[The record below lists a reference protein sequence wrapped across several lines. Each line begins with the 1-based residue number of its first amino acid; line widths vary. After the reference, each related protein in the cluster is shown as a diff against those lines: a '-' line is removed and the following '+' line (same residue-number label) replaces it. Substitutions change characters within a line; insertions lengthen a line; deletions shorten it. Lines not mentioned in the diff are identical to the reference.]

1 MAKGAGAAHRAT
13 KGKQYCRQVEQ
24 KFKVVVDSPQEV
36 LECKVQRWTEI
47 WRRRHDDQWEE
58 LQRELQS
65 LVVEARSEEHHL
77 GPIVAKQVD
86 KAIRR
91 YPENKGQRADQY
103 TTELMFRLPPEAIE
117 QLAQLL
123 GSIEEWVLWPVS
135 VLINLVIF
143 FEKPAGGTGP

>member
-1 MAKGAGAAHRAT
+1 MAGAAHRAT